1 MLSWWC
7 RVCLFDLWVACV
19 LGFGVLVGV
28 CGLCLLCWACVVC
41 VCCVG
46 WFLGCWFCVVLTVV

>member
-19 LGFGVLVGV
+19 LGFGFWLV
-28 CGLCLLCWACVVC
+28 CVVC

-46 WFLGCWFCVVLTVV
+46 RVWFVFVVLGGSWVAGFVLF